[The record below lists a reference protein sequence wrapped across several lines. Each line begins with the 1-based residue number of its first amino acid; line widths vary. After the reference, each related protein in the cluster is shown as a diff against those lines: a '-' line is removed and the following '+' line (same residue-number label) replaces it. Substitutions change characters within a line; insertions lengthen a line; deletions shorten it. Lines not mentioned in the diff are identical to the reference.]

1 MAEKH
6 IHKKGRKRLEI
17 DTLGQ
22 GKRKNASVPKMD
34 EKSFIYQSTEQLP
47 RFCLNEKTE

>member
-1 MAEKH
+1 MAENH
-6 IHKKGRKRLEI
+6 IYKKGRKRLEI

-22 GKRKNASVPKMD
+22 GKRKNASVPKKD
-34 EKSFIYQSTEQLP
+34 DKSFIYRATEQLP